1 MLIVLIASKVTCQSA
16 IWMAVFVS
24 LAGNISLLRI
34 SGTPAFVWRGKYWTG
49 FIWSS
54 ERMHVDVIW
63 RFLESMEHSTKLQI
77 VCGCVVGWL
86 SFPSTDRT
94 CIRGALGVVVITG
107 KWLIDWQSIK
117 LSSILNMKEYFQ
129 TSMSSRM
136 RNQSIA
142 PTKSTWTLHS
152 LVTSVKIRTTSS

>member
-34 SGTPAFVWRGKYWTG
+34 SAFVWRGKYWAG
-49 FIWSS
+49 FICSS

-94 CIRGALGVVVITG
+94 GIRGALGVVVITV

-142 PTKSTWTLHS
+142 LTKSTWTLHS